1 MSNTTFPYKLYQLLE
16 TLGSLGT
23 SLSADESAAAASIAW
38 LPHGRAFIIRD
49 QAVFASKV
57 LPVHFENIKYRS
69 FLRQLNLWGF
79 QRTCQH
85 CVPYGR
91 IHMGPDLGGWYHH
104 HFLRGKGVDGGK
116 AEVEMAPQFYDMPPI
131 EVDTPI
137 VPNWFF
143 ENRTSLGERGAASF
157 PARENVFNHKGPGN
171 NDNGKIVHH
180 ATNQIDGQS
189 HQGFNT
195 YYGRSL
201 SSSSMDSLQMA
212 SPFATQ
218 PSQFL
223 KPRPTSAPNLAAVNP
238 SFATRRLSWHAG
250 TYSELKDT
258 SDSNLNLCQVEEMES
273 HLNDLEPLE
282 NEEYKESD
290 SSRALWS
297 PSILSD
303 LIGTLNDI
311 DPIELTQN
319 VPAPEPDDEAQH

>member
-1 MSNTTFPYKLYQLLE
+1 
-16 TLGSLGT
+16 
-23 SLSADESAAAASIAW
+23 
-38 LPHGRAFIIRD
+38 
-49 QAVFASKV
+49 
-57 LPVHFENIKYRS
+57 
-69 FLRQLNLWGF
+69 
-79 QRTCQH
+79 
-85 CVPYGR
+85 
-91 IHMGPDLGGWYHH
+91 MGPDLGGWYHH
-104 HFLRGKGVDGGK
+104 HFLRGKSSDLVLITRTPIKGNGVDGGK
-116 AEVEMAPQFYDMPPI
+116 AEVEMTPPFYDMPPI
-131 EVDTPI
+131 EVDTPNVN

-143 ENRTSLGERGAASF
+143 ENRTSLGESCAASF

-171 NDNGKIVHH
+171 NDNGTIVHH
-180 ATNQIDGQS
+180 ATNQIDRQS

-201 SSSSMDSLQMA
+201 SRNSSMDSLQMA

-223 KPRPTSAPNLAAVNP
+223 TPRPTSAPTLAAVNP

-250 TYSELKDT
+250 TYSELEDT

-282 NEEYKESD
+282 NEEYKEID

-303 LIGTLNDI
+303 LIGTLNDS